1 MITTIFV
8 LGIIFVTLGLTALS
22 FCTIMVF
29 SSENGNWFW
38 SWVPFVI
45 FIIVGIAMISETPRE
60 SDVLNGKAHY
70 VEVYHTYDND
80 TIKTY
85 HLNWDNKPGVAG
97 SHR

>member
-1 MITTIFV
+1 MITVEFV
-8 LGIIFVTLGLTALS
+8 LGIIFVTVSITVFI
-22 FCTIMVF
+22 FCTTMAF
-29 SSENGNWFW
+29 ASNNGSWFW
-38 SWVPFVI
+38 SWLP
-45 FIIVGIAMISETPRE
+45 FIIFFTIGGVMVGETPTE

-85 HLNWDNKPGVAG
+85 HLNWDKRPIEGG